1 METTAIAC
9 ERDLMLRIA
18 ELKALKSQQEAIICE
33 QFKELKNSLNIGTIL
48 KESVAHIAADSDTRK
63 NLLKIATTTGTN
75 YVIEKVLGSNNSI
88 KRFIGSMLAEKV
100 SNTFIGKLISKI

>member
-1 METTAIAC
+1 METAAIEC
-9 ERDLMLRIA
+9 ERDLMSRIA
-18 ELKALKSQQEAIICE
+18 ELKALKSRQEQIISE
-33 QFKELKNSLNIGTIL
+33 QFKDLKNSLNIGTIL